1 MTLTEVVLAVRAAI
15 LTEVVTILSVVSLV
29 IEAEA
34 EVLGQGDELLV
45 ILEVTGDIDPNQDL
59 GGVINSLALYFN
71 TVWPNTASHAF
82 HTCIYVLYY
91 SL

>member
-34 EVLGQGDELLV
+34 EVLGQGDELEQLR
-45 ILEVTGDIDPNQDL
+45 IWFA
-59 GGVINSLALYFN
+59 SN
-71 TVWPNTASHAF
+71 T
-82 HTCIYVLYY
+82 
-91 SL
+91 